1 MEERALETL
10 RAILARRDLP
20 TTTTPLGDGIYSI
33 GNLAVVFYT
42 TNSLTN
48 KGLESLLKDHPKD
61 TILVVERIPVSVEPM
76 VAEVSKDGIQVFT
89 LRQLQFDIMTHAK
102 YGFPCRILTQDEKT
116 SLLESLRIKSPRS
129 LPRVL
134 YSDPYALWVGAKPE
148 DIIEYQIPS
157 EAAGVSKKYRYV
169 VTNVDD
175 V

>member
-10 RAILARRDLP
+10 RAILARRGLP
-20 TTTTPLGDGIYSI
+20 TTTTPLGEGLYTM
-33 GNLAVVFYT
+33 GNLTVVLYT
-42 TNSLTN
+42 ATSLTG
-48 KGLESLLKDHPKD
+48 KGLESILKDHPKD
-61 TILVVERIPVSVEPM
+61 VILVVERIPVSVEPAI
-76 VAEVSKDGIQVFT
+76 AEVSKDGIQVFT
-89 LRQLQFDIMTHAK
+89 LRQLQFDIMTHSK

-116 SLLESLRIKSPRS
+116 TLMESLRIKTPRS

-148 DIIEYQIPS
+148 DILEYQIPS

-169 VTNVDD
+169 VTNVDE